1 MEQNF
6 QNILSSLLEEYEKSK
21 DIDAVLNREDGLS
34 EAGKQLLNE
43 TTKTI
48 DAFNEAYNELLD
60 AKDNGMTTNE
70 WLEEELGKHPE
81 EVIKPIL
88 ESVNDKLNKK
98 YVKK

>member
-1 MEQNF
+1 MDKRF

-21 DIDAVLNREDGLS
+21 DIEAVLNREDGLS

-43 TTKTI
+43 TTGMI
-48 DAFNEAYNELLD
+48 DSFNEAYKELQD

-98 YVKK
+98 YEE

>member
-6 QNILSSLLEEYEKSK
+6 QNILSSLLNEYNKSK
-21 DIDAVLNREDGLS
+21 EIEAVLNREDGLS

-88 ESVNDKLNKK
+88 ECVKESLNKN
-98 YVKK
+98 YEE